1 GAADPARVPPRR
13 APHAARAG
21 AGERPAARDRSGHAP
36 LARAAGGACEAA
48 GPGGARSR
56 SDPARARVCRRRDRP
71 GGHALRPR
79 RGAGEVTR
87 GDLRARV
94 LILAALLAA
103 AFGGL
108 TGRLAWLQVVKRAEL
123 AQLAERQ
130 YSRTV
135 ALYAQRGPI
144 LDRQGMPLATS
155 TPTESLFV
163 QPRSVGDPVR
173 VTARLAPIVGLP
185 PAEVHAALPSARST
199 PPTGG
204 PAPGRRWRSSSTRAP
219 ARCWRS

>member
-1 GAADPARVPPRR
+1 
-13 APHAARAG
+13 
-21 AGERPAARDRSGHAP
+21 
-36 LARAAGGACEAA
+36 
-48 GPGGARSR
+48 PGGARSR

-71 GGHALRPR
+71 GGHALRSH

-87 GDLRARV
+87 RDLRARV

-173 VTARLAPIVGLP
+173 VTARLAPIVGRDALGREVAAPHVLEP
-185 PAEVHAALPSARST
+185 PQPGHGVMLTIDRTIQYIAEREIDAAYRRTGARSAMAVVLDPRT
-199 PPTGG
+199 GEVLALVIRPTFN
-204 PAPGRRWRSSSTRAP
+204 PNTFLD
-219 ARCWRS
+219 